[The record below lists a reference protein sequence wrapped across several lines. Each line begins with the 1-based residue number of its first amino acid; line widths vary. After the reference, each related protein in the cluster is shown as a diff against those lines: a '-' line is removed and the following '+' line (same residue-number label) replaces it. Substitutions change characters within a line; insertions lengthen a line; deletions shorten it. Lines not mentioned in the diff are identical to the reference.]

1 MVNKNEFSTT
11 KYIIKAKVDVDGVV
25 EKPDVVGAVFG
36 QTEGLLG
43 AELDLR
49 ELQRTGRIGRIRV
62 TIESKAGKSTG
73 TVIIPSSL
81 DKVETAM
88 LAAALETVD
97 RVGPCTAHATLEIIE
112 DVREVKRKKIV
123 QRAADII
130 RKWSEDVSPESQQLT
145 DEVMDAVRV
154 AEIGKY
160 GPEELPAGPSIDSSD
175 DVIIVEGRADVLNLL
190 RCGYKNVVAVEGT
203 SVPKTVTELSKKK
216 TITAFL
222 DGDRG
227 GDLIL
232 KELQQIADIDYVA
245 RAPPGREVEEL
256 SQKEIVKALRN
267 KLPIEQVESEEPKK
281 REREKEKEK
290 GKEKEKEREEKV
302 KEKEKEKEKEKDRE
316 KEREER
322 VREREKEKEKERE
335 EKRLKKEAQAPPK
348 AKLPEQILSYLS
360 GVPTSNKA
368 VLLGENFELIK
379 EIEVSSLA
387 ESLKEINAVKAI
399 ILDGIITQ
407 RLVDISQ
414 EKGAEYILGVRQENI
429 TKKPLN
435 LKIVEFNEV

>member
-123 QRAADII
+123 ERAADII
-130 RKWSEDVSPESQQLT
+130 RKWSEDVSPESQQIT

-154 AEIGKY
+154 AEIEKY
-160 GPEELPAGPSIDSSD
+160 GPEELPAGPSIDASD
-175 DVIIVEGRADVLNLL
+175 DIIIVEGRADVLNLL

-216 TITAFL
+216 SITAFL

-232 KELQQIADIDYVA
+232 KELQQIADIAYIA

-256 SQKEIVKALRN
+256 SQKEVVKALRN
-267 KLPIEQVESEEPKK
+267 KLPIEQEESEEPKK
-281 REREKEKEK
+281 KEREREKEKEK
-290 GKEKEKEREEKV
+290 EKGKER
-302 KEKEKEKEKEKDRE
+302 EKEKEKEKEKG
-316 KEREER
+316 K
-322 VREREKEKEKERE
+322 EREKEKEKEKEKGKERE
-335 EKRLKKEAQAPPK
+335 KEVKRYKKVEAPPK
-348 AKLPEQILSYLS
+348 PKLPEQILSHLS
-360 GVPTSNKA
+360 GIPSSNKA

-387 ESLKEINAVKAI
+387 ESLKEMNSVKAI

-429 TKKPLN
+429 TKKPVN
-435 LKIVEFNEV
+435 LKIMQFNEV

>member
-1 MVNKNEFSTT
+1 MVNKNEVSTT
-11 KYIIKAKVDVDGVV
+11 KYIIKAKVEVDGVV
-25 EKPDVVGAVFG
+25 EKPDVVGAIFG

-88 LAAALETVD
+88 LAAALESVD
-97 RVGPCTAHATLEIIE
+97 RVGPCTAHASLEIIE
-112 DVREVKRKKIV
+112 DVREVKRKKII

-130 RKWSEDVSPESQQLT
+130 RKWSEEVSPESQQLT
-145 DEVMDAVRV
+145 DEVMDAIRV
-154 AEIGKY
+154 AEITKY

-175 DVIIVEGRADVLNLL
+175 DIIIVEGRADVLNLL
-190 RCGYKNVVAVEGT
+190 RCGYKNVIAMEGT
-203 SVPKTVTELSKKK
+203 SIPKTIIDLSKKK
-216 TITAFL
+216 TVTAFL

-232 KELQQIADIDYVA
+232 KELQQIADIDYIA

-256 SQKEIVKALRN
+256 SQKEVVKALRN
-267 KLPIEQVESEEPKK
+267 KLPIEQVESEEPKRK
-281 REREKEKEK
+281 
-290 GKEKEKEREEKV
+290 
-302 KEKEKEKEKEKDRE
+302 
-316 KEREER
+316 
-322 VREREKEKEKERE
+322 EREKEKEKERE
-335 EKRLKKEAQAPPK
+335 KEEKRFKKGESVPRVRI
-348 AKLPEQILSYLS
+348 PEQILSHLS
-360 GVPTSNKA
+360 GIPTSNKA

-379 EIEVSSLA
+379 EVEVSSLA
-387 ESLKEINAVKAI
+387 GSLKEINSVKVI
-399 ILDGIITQ
+399 ILDGVVTQ

-414 EKGAEYILGVRQENI
+414 EKGTEYILGVRQENI
-429 TKKPLN
+429 IKKPLN
-435 LKIVEFNEV
+435 LKIVEFNEVEF

>member
-1 MVNKNEFSTT
+1 MVNRNEVSTT
-11 KYIIKAKVDVDGVV
+11 KYIIKAKMEVDGVV
-25 EKPDVVGAVFG
+25 EKPDVVGAIFG

-43 AELDLR
+43 SELDLR

-62 TIESKAGKSTG
+62 TIESHGGKSTG
-73 TVIIPSSL
+73 TIIIPSSL

-97 RVGPCTAHATLEIIE
+97 RVGPCTAHVTLEIIE
-112 DVREVKRKKIV
+112 DVREVKRRKIV

-130 RKWSEDVSPESQQLT
+130 RKWSEEVSPESQQLT
-145 DEVMDAVRV
+145 DEVLDAVRV
-154 AEIGKY
+154 AEITKY
-160 GPEELPAGPSIDSSD
+160 GSEELPAGPSVDSAD
-175 DVIIVEGRADVLNLL
+175 ELIIVEGRADVLNLL
-190 RCGYKNVVAVEGT
+190 RCGYKNVIAVEGT
-203 SVPKTVTELSKKK
+203 SIPKTIIELSKKK

-232 KELQQIADIDYVA
+232 KELQQVADVDYVA

-256 SQKEIVKALRN
+256 SQKELVKALRN
-267 KLPIEQVESEEPKK
+267 KLPIEQVEAEEPKK
-281 REREKEKEK
+281 RERE
-290 GKEKEKEREEKV
+290 RE
-302 KEKEKEKEKEKDRE
+302 RE
-316 KEREER
+316 KERE
-322 VREREKEKEKERE
+322 REREKE
-335 EKRLKKEAQAPPK
+335 EKRFRRVEEPPK
-348 AKLPEQILSYLS
+348 IRLPEQILKHLQ
-360 GVPTSNKA
+360 GITASNKA
-368 VLLGENFELIK
+368 ILLGEGFELIK

-387 ESLKEINAVKAI
+387 EYLKEIDSVKAV

-407 RLVDISQ
+407 RLVDIAH

-435 LKIVEFNEV
+435 LKIVEFHDIEV